1 MPYPN
6 KSGDGINDD
15 GGGDESEV
23 IDRRVRQ
30 LSLVPV

>member
-15 GGGDESEV
+15 GDESEV

-30 LSLVPV
+30 LSLVPA